1 MCEATDSRCTT
12 TVAVRGTRL
21 RISGLSRFLLPT
33 FLCGR
38 QRKVGAAPHRGNA
51 NRPIR
56 KQGKAKRPEGQ
67 RQNKPQTQQRTAQTP
82 DQQQKSAA
90 KAPLPGR
97 QKKPRQ
103 KHQIQR
109 TLRNCSLAEGQ
120 TPIGEPIMAKGQ
132 MRSNREVKKPKQAK
146 KPTPATTP
154 SGAPPIRV
162 APSSSAAQ
170 KKN

>member
-1 MCEATDSRCTT
+1 VPPRTGATLIDHEQSKER
-12 TVAVRGTRL
+12 
-21 RISGLSRFLLPT
+21 PKD
-33 FLCGR
+33 
-38 QRKVGAAPHRGNA
+38 QKGNA
-51 NRPIR
+51 
-56 KQGKAKRPEGQ
+56 
-67 RQNKPQTQQRTAQTP
+67 KPNHKP
-82 DQQQKSAA
+82 S
-90 KAPLPGR
+90 KAPPKFQINKKSVAKTPPSRAGK
-97 QKKPRQ
+97 KKPRQ

>member
-1 MCEATDSRCTT
+1 TGATLIDHEQSKERPKDQPKQTTNNSRK
-12 TVAVRGTRL
+12 G
-21 RISGLSRFLLPT
+21 
-33 FLCGR
+33 
-38 QRKVGAAPHRGNA
+38 Q
-51 NRPIR
+51 
-56 KQGKAKRPEGQ
+56 RPEGQ
-67 RQNKPQTQQRTAQTP
+67 RQTKPQTQQGTAQIP
-82 DQQQKSAA
+82 DQQKKRREDPSQ
-90 KAPLPGR
+90 PGR

>member
-1 MCEATDSRCTT
+1 
-12 TVAVRGTRL
+12 
-21 RISGLSRFLLPT
+21 
-33 FLCGR
+33 
-38 QRKVGAAPHRGNA
+38 
-51 NRPIR
+51 NRPLTQ
-56 KQGKAKRPEGQ
+56 QGKAKRPEGQ
-67 RQNKPQTQQRTAQTP
+67 RQTKPNHKPSNAPPKLQINNK
-82 DQQQKSAA
+82 
-90 KAPLPGR
+90 KAPRRPPCRAGK
-97 QKKPRQ
+97 KKPRQ

-162 APSSSAAQ
+162 APSSSATQ